1 MNCFYSDCLL
11 SMVLFFFRVR
21 EDMRV
26 YKKCLIIFGVVVVLL
41 TSWAFMRFPDPD
53 ISMNR
58 YYSWLMNILIIS
70 VTGEM
75 YVVLSVVMTI
85 LFFTNKNSTG
95 SGKVFYCMI
104 ISVIC
109 LSISSGV
116 YMLRYYDYILITS
129 GCYVILFF
137 LWVFFYFLFRAYEYI
152 LQRE

>member
-1 MNCFYSDCLL
+1 
-11 SMVLFFFRVR
+11 
-21 EDMRV
+21 MRV

-116 YMLRYYDYILITS
+116 YEPPRVS
-129 GCYVILFF
+129 
-137 LWVFFYFLFRAYEYI
+137 WRVFYL
-152 LQRE
+152 

>member
-1 MNCFYSDCLL
+1 M
-11 SMVLFFFRVR
+11 VR
-21 EDMRV
+21 ENMRV

-70 VTGEM
+70 MTGEM
-75 YVVLSVVMTI
+75 YVVLPVVMTI
-85 LFFTNKNSTG
+85 LFLTNKNSTD
-95 SGKVFYCMI
+95 SGKLFYCVI

-109 LSISSGV
+109 LSISAGV
-116 YMLRYYDYILITS
+116 YMLRYYSYILITS

-137 LWVFFYFLFRAYEYI
+137 LWVLFCFLFRAYEYI

>member
-1 MNCFYSDCLL
+1 MS
-11 SMVLFFFRVR
+11 
-21 EDMRV
+21 V
-26 YKKCLIIFGVVVVLL
+26 YKKCLIIFGIVTVLL
-41 TSWAFMRFPDPD
+41 TSWAFMCFPDPD

-95 SGKVFYCMI
+95 SSKVFYCVI
-104 ISVIC
+104 LSVIC
-109 LSISSGV
+109 LSISVSV

-137 LWVFFYFLFRAYEYI
+137 FVGVFLLFVLYLRIYLTQKIKLKA
-152 LQRE
+152 R

>member
-1 MNCFYSDCLL
+1 M
-11 SMVLFFFRVR
+11 VR
-21 EDMRV
+21 ENMSV
-26 YKKCLIIFGVVVVLL
+26 YKKCLIIFGIVAVLL
-41 TSWAFMRFPDPD
+41 TSWAFMCFPDPD

-95 SGKVFYCMI
+95 SSKVFYCVI
-104 ISVIC
+104 LSVIC
-109 LSISSGV
+109 LSISVSV

-137 LWVFFYFLFRAYEYI
+137 FVGVFLLFVLYLRIYI
-152 LQRE
+152 AQKIKLKAR

>member
-1 MNCFYSDCLL
+1 MSI
-11 SMVLFFFRVR
+11 
-21 EDMRV
+21 
-26 YKKCLIIFGVVVVLL
+26 YKRCLIISGIVAVLL
-41 TSWAFMRFPDPD
+41 TSWTFMRFPDPD

-70 VTGEM
+70 MTGEM

-85 LFFTNKNSTG
+85 LFFTNKNSTD
-95 SGKVFYCMI
+95 SGKLFYCVI

-109 LSISSGV
+109 LSISAGV
-116 YMLRYYDYILITS
+116 YMLRYYSYILITP

-137 LWVFFYFLFRAYEYI
+137 LWVLFYFLFCAYEYI

>member
-1 MNCFYSDCLL
+1 M
-11 SMVLFFFRVR
+11 VR
-21 EDMRV
+21 ENMSV
-26 YKKCLIIFGVVVVLL
+26 YKKCLIIFGIVAVLL
-41 TSWAFMRFPDPD
+41 TSWAFMCFPDPD

-95 SGKVFYCMI
+95 SSKVFYCVI
-104 ISVIC
+104 LSVIC
-109 LSISSGV
+109 LSISVSV

-137 LWVFFYFLFRAYEYI
+137 FVGVFLLFVLYLRIYLTQKIKLKA
-152 LQRE
+152 R

>member
-1 MNCFYSDCLL
+1 
-11 SMVLFFFRVR
+11 
-21 EDMRV
+21 MRV
-26 YKKCLIIFGVVVVLL
+26 YKKCLIISGIVAVLL
-41 TSWAFMRFPDPD
+41 TSWAFMRFPEPD

-85 LFFTNKNSTG
+85 LFFTNKNSTD
-95 SGKVFYCMI
+95 SGKVFCCVI

-109 LSISSGV
+109 LSISVGV

>member
-1 MNCFYSDCLL
+1 
-11 SMVLFFFRVR
+11 
-21 EDMRV
+21 MRV
-26 YKKCLIIFGVVVVLL
+26 YKKCLVIFGIVVVLL
-41 TSWAFMRFPDPD
+41 SSWTFMRFPDPD

-85 LFFTNKNSTG
+85 LFFTNKNSTD
-95 SGKVFYCMI
+95 SGKVFYCVI

-109 LSISSGV
+109 LSISVGV

-137 LWVFFYFLFRAYEYI
+137 FVGVFLLFVSCLRIYLTKRMKLKAK
-152 LQRE
+152 

>member
-1 MNCFYSDCLL
+1 
-11 SMVLFFFRVR
+11 
-21 EDMRV
+21 MRV

-75 YVVLSVVMTI
+75 YVVLSVVMII

-95 SGKVFYCMI
+95 LAKGFYCRI

-137 LWVFFYFLFRAYEYI
+137 LWAFFYFLFRAYEYI

>member
-1 MNCFYSDCLL
+1 M
-11 SMVLFFFRVR
+11 VR
-21 EDMRV
+21 ENMSV
-26 YKKCLIIFGVVVVLL
+26 YKKCLIMFGIVAVLL
-41 TSWAFMRFPDPD
+41 TSWAFMCFPDPD

-95 SGKVFYCMI
+95 SSKVFYCVI
-104 ISVIC
+104 LSVIC
-109 LSISSGV
+109 LSISVSV

-137 LWVFFYFLFRAYEYI
+137 LWVFFYFLFCTYEYI
-152 LQRE
+152 LHRK

>member
-1 MNCFYSDCLL
+1 MS
-11 SMVLFFFRVR
+11 
-21 EDMRV
+21 V
-26 YKKCLIIFGVVVVLL
+26 YKKCLVIFGIVAVLL
-41 TSWAFMRFPDPD
+41 TSWAFMCFPDPD

-85 LFFTNKNSTG
+85 LFFTNKNITG
-95 SGKVFYCMI
+95 SSKVFYCVI
-104 ISVIC
+104 LSVIC
-109 LSISSGV
+109 LSISVSV

-137 LWVFFYFLFRAYEYI
+137 LWVFFYFLFCTYEYI
-152 LQRE
+152 LHRK

>member
-1 MNCFYSDCLL
+1 MS
-11 SMVLFFFRVR
+11 
-21 EDMRV
+21 V
-26 YKKCLIIFGVVVVLL
+26 YKKCLIIFGIVAVLL
-41 TSWAFMRFPDPD
+41 TSWAFMCFPDPD

-58 YYSWLMNILIIS
+58 YYSWLMSILIIS

-95 SGKVFYCMI
+95 SSKVFYCVI
-104 ISVIC
+104 LSAIC
-109 LSISSGV
+109 LSISVSV

-137 LWVFFYFLFRAYEYI
+137 LWVFFYFLFCTYEYI
-152 LQRE
+152 LHRK

>member
-1 MNCFYSDCLL
+1 MS
-11 SMVLFFFRVR
+11 
-21 EDMRV
+21 V
-26 YKKCLIIFGVVVVLL
+26 YKKCLIIFGIVAVLL
-41 TSWAFMRFPDPD
+41 TSWAFMCFPDPD

-95 SGKVFYCMI
+95 SSKVFYCVI
-104 ISVIC
+104 LSVIC
-109 LSISSGV
+109 LSISVSV

-137 LWVFFYFLFRAYEYI
+137 FVGVFLLFVLYLRIYI
-152 LQRE
+152 AQKIKLKAR

>member
-1 MNCFYSDCLL
+1 MS
-11 SMVLFFFRVR
+11 
-21 EDMRV
+21 V
-26 YKKCLIIFGVVVVLL
+26 YKKCLIIFGIVAVLL
-41 TSWAFMRFPDPD
+41 TSWAFMCFPDPD

-95 SGKVFYCMI
+95 SSKVFYCVI
-104 ISVIC
+104 LSVIC
-109 LSISSGV
+109 LSISVSV

-137 LWVFFYFLFRAYEYI
+137 FVGVFLLFVLYLRIYLTQKIKLKA
-152 LQRE
+152 R

>member
-1 MNCFYSDCLL
+1 
-11 SMVLFFFRVR
+11 
-21 EDMRV
+21 MRV

-137 LWVFFYFLFRAYEYI
+137 LWVFFLLFVSCLRIY
-152 LQRE
+152 LTKRMKLKVK

>member
-1 MNCFYSDCLL
+1 
-11 SMVLFFFRVR
+11 
-21 EDMRV
+21 MRV
-26 YKKCLIIFGVVVVLL
+26 YKKCLVIFGIVVVLL
-41 TSWAFMRFPDPD
+41 SSWTFMRFPDPD

-85 LFFTNKNSTG
+85 LFFTNKNSTD
-95 SGKVFYCMI
+95 SGKVFYCVI
-104 ISVIC
+104 VSVVC
-109 LSISSGV
+109 LSISVGV

-137 LWVFFYFLFRAYEYI
+137 FVGVFLLFVSCLRIYLTKRMKLKAK
-152 LQRE
+152 

>member
-1 MNCFYSDCLL
+1 MS
-11 SMVLFFFRVR
+11 
-21 EDMRV
+21 V
-26 YKKCLIIFGVVVVLL
+26 YKKCLIIFGIVAVLL
-41 TSWAFMRFPDPD
+41 TSWAFMCFPDPD

-95 SGKVFYCMI
+95 SSKVFYCVI
-104 ISVIC
+104 LSVIC
-109 LSISSGV
+109 LCISVSV

-137 LWVFFYFLFRAYEYI
+137 LWVFFYFLFCTYEYI
-152 LQRE
+152 LHRK

>member
-1 MNCFYSDCLL
+1 MS
-11 SMVLFFFRVR
+11 
-21 EDMRV
+21 V
-26 YKKCLIIFGVVVVLL
+26 YKKCLVIFGIVAVLL
-41 TSWAFMRFPDPD
+41 TSWAFMCFPDPD

-95 SGKVFYCMI
+95 SSKVFYCVI
-104 ISVIC
+104 LSVIC
-109 LSISSGV
+109 LSISVSV

-137 LWVFFYFLFRAYEYI
+137 FVGVFLLFVLYLRIYI
-152 LQRE
+152 TQKIKLKAR

>member
-1 MNCFYSDCLL
+1 
-11 SMVLFFFRVR
+11 
-21 EDMRV
+21 MRV
-26 YKKCLIIFGVVVVLL
+26 YKKCLIMFGIVVVLL
-41 TSWAFMRFPDPD
+41 TSWAFMHFPDPD

-95 SGKVFYCMI
+95 SGKVFYCVI
-104 ISVIC
+104 IFVIC
-109 LSISSGV
+109 LSISAGV

>member
-1 MNCFYSDCLL
+1 
-11 SMVLFFFRVR
+11 
-21 EDMRV
+21 MRV

-75 YVVLSVVMTI
+75 YVVLSVVMII

-137 LWVFFYFLFRAYEYI
+137 LWAFFYFLFRAYEYI

>member
-1 MNCFYSDCLL
+1 MS
-11 SMVLFFFRVR
+11 
-21 EDMRV
+21 V
-26 YKKCLIIFGVVVVLL
+26 YKKCLIIFGIVAVLL
-41 TSWAFMRFPDPD
+41 TSWGFMCFPDPD

-70 VTGEM
+70 VTVEM

-95 SGKVFYCMI
+95 SSKVFYCVI
-104 ISVIC
+104 LSVIC
-109 LSISSGV
+109 LSISVSV

-137 LWVFFYFLFRAYEYI
+137 LWVFFYFLFCTYEYI
-152 LQRE
+152 LHRK

>member
-1 MNCFYSDCLL
+1 
-11 SMVLFFFRVR
+11 
-21 EDMRV
+21 MRV

-85 LFFTNKNSTG
+85 LFLLKKIAQVAEKYFT
-95 SGKVFYCMI
+95 V
-104 ISVIC
+104 
-109 LSISSGV
+109 
-116 YMLRYYDYILITS
+116 
-129 GCYVILFF
+129 
-137 LWVFFYFLFRAYEYI
+137 
-152 LQRE
+152 

>member
-1 MNCFYSDCLL
+1 MS
-11 SMVLFFFRVR
+11 
-21 EDMRV
+21 V
-26 YKKCLIIFGVVVVLL
+26 YKKCLIIFGVVAVLL

-53 ISMNR
+53 VSMNR

-70 VTGEM
+70 MTGEM

-85 LFFTNKNSTG
+85 LFFTNKNSTD
-95 SGKVFYCMI
+95 SGKIFYCVI
-104 ISVIC
+104 LSVIC
-109 LSISSGV
+109 LSISVGV
-116 YMLRYYDYILITS
+116 YMLRYYGYILITS

>member
-1 MNCFYSDCLL
+1 
-11 SMVLFFFRVR
+11 
-21 EDMRV
+21 MRV

-75 YVVLSVVMTI
+75 YVVLSVVMII

-95 SGKVFYCMI
+95 IGKVFYCMI

-137 LWVFFYFLFRAYEYI
+137 LWAFFYFLFRAYEYI

>member
-1 MNCFYSDCLL
+1 MS
-11 SMVLFFFRVR
+11 
-21 EDMRV
+21 V
-26 YKKCLIIFGVVVVLL
+26 YKKCLIIFGIVAVLL
-41 TSWAFMRFPDPD
+41 TSWAFMCFPDPD

-95 SGKVFYCMI
+95 SSKVFYCVI
-104 ISVIC
+104 LSVIC
-109 LSISSGV
+109 LSISVSV

-137 LWVFFYFLFRAYEYI
+137 FVGVFLLFVLYLRIYI
-152 LQRE
+152 TQKIKLKAR

>member
-1 MNCFYSDCLL
+1 MS
-11 SMVLFFFRVR
+11 
-21 EDMRV
+21 V
-26 YKKCLIIFGVVVVLL
+26 YKKCLIIFGIVAVLL
-41 TSWAFMRFPDPD
+41 TSWAFMCFPDPD

-95 SGKVFYCMI
+95 SSKVFYCVI
-104 ISVIC
+104 LSVIC
-109 LSISSGV
+109 LSISVSV

-137 LWVFFYFLFRAYEYI
+137 LWVFFTFCFVLTNISYTENKI
-152 LQRE
+152 KGQVK

>member
-1 MNCFYSDCLL
+1 M
-11 SMVLFFFRVR
+11 VR
-21 EDMRV
+21 ENMSV
-26 YKKCLIIFGVVVVLL
+26 YKKCLIIFGIVAVLL
-41 TSWAFMRFPDPD
+41 TSWAFMCFPDPD

-58 YYSWLMNILIIS
+58 YYSWLMSILIIS

-95 SGKVFYCMI
+95 SSKVFYCVI
-104 ISVIC
+104 LSAIC
-109 LSISSGV
+109 LSISVSV

-137 LWVFFYFLFRAYEYI
+137 LWVFFYFLFCTYEYI
-152 LQRE
+152 LHRK

>member
-1 MNCFYSDCLL
+1 
-11 SMVLFFFRVR
+11 
-21 EDMRV
+21 MRV
-26 YKKCLIIFGVVVVLL
+26 YKKCLVIFGIVVVLL
-41 TSWAFMRFPDPD
+41 SSWTFMRFPDPD

-85 LFFTNKNSTG
+85 LFFTNKNSTD
-95 SGKVFYCMI
+95 SGKVFYCVI

-109 LSISSGV
+109 LNISVGV